1 MLSRINLNYFPVTM
15 QLPQTLSLLGLA
27 LAAPLLIP
35 TQASAD
41 EQLFGRTRSAET
53 LPGGKAELYETLTL
67 RTGKDSGSY
76 YGWDSNTEFEY
87 GVTNELSL
95 SLDLIQHYFDVEG
108 NEELGSFSEYA
119 FGGFEIAAKYRLL
132 SPFKDPIGL
141 AFRLETGYLSHD
153 DVGGFDQE
161 EILVAPMV
169 IIQKNFLDDT
179 LIFALNLGAEW
190 AWGKQPAEEYNKE
203 ISFDGALGVSYRFAP
218 NWYAGAEARIRSEYP
233 LFDLGFH
240 EHTALFVGP
249 AIHYGGEKFWVT
261 ASWGY
266 QAWGKGVDEPSGHT
280 FAEEAR
286 HEFRLKI
293 GFNF

>member
-1 MLSRINLNYFPVTM
+1 MKLS
-15 QLPQTLSLLGLA
+15 LSLLSCA
-27 LAAPLLIP
+27 SLAASLIP
-35 TQASAD
+35 FAPARAD
-41 EQLFGRTRSAET
+41 EQLFGRTRTAET
-53 LPGGKAELYETLTL
+53 LPDGKAELYQTLTL
-67 RTGKDSGSY
+67 REGKDTGSY

-87 GVTNELSL
+87 GVTDELSL
-95 SLDLIQHYFDVEG
+95 SVDLIQHYFDVDG
-108 NEELGSFSEYA
+108 NEELGSFSEYQ
-119 FGGFEIAAKYRLL
+119 FGGVEIAAKYRVL

-179 LIFALNLGAEW
+179 LITALNLGAEW

-203 ISFDGALGVSYRFAP
+203 VSFDGALAIGYRFAP
-218 NWYAGAEARIRSEYP
+218 NWYAGVEGRIRSEYP

-240 EHTALFVGP
+240 EHTVVFVGP
-249 AIHYGGEKFWVT
+249 ALHYGTEKWWAT
-261 ASWGY
+261 ASYGH
-266 QAWGKGVDEPSGHT
+266 QVWGKGVDEPSGHT

-286 HEFRLKI
+286 NEFRLKI

>member
-1 MLSRINLNYFPVTM
+1 MKPI
-15 QLPQTLSLLGLA
+15 LSLVAGLS
-27 LAAPLLIP
+27 LAVSVFIPSQAP
-35 TQASAD
+35 AD
-41 EQLFGRTRSAET
+41 EQLFGRTRGAET
-53 LPGGKAELYETLTL
+53 LPGGKAELYEILTL

-87 GVTNELSL
+87 GVTDELSL
-95 SLDLIQHYFDVEG
+95 SIDFIQHYFDVEG
-108 NEELGSFSEYA
+108 NAELGSFQEYQ
-119 FGGFEIAAKYRLL
+119 FGGVEIAAKYRVL

-141 AFRLETGYLSHD
+141 AFRMETGYLSHD

-179 LIFALNLGAEW
+179 LILALNLGAEW

-203 ISFDGALGVSYRFAP
+203 ISFDGALGLSYRFAP

-233 LFDLGFH
+233 LFDLGFR
-240 EHTALFVGP
+240 EHTAVFVGP
-249 AIHYGGEKFWVT
+249 ALHYGGEKFWVT

-266 QAWGKGVDEPSGHT
+266 QAWGRGVDEPHGST
-280 FAEEAR
+280 FAEEAQ

>member
-1 MLSRINLNYFPVTM
+1 MKPN
-15 QLPQTLSLLGLA
+15 LA
-27 LAAPLLIP
+27 LLACFSLAASTFTAPR
-35 TQASAD
+35 AFAD
-41 EQLFGRTRSAET
+41 EQLFGRTRGAET
-53 LPGGKAELYETLTL
+53 LPNGRAELYETLTL

-76 YGWDSNTEFEY
+76 YGWDSETEFEY
-87 GVTNELSL
+87 GVTDELSL
-95 SLDLIQHYFDVEG
+95 SAEIIQHYFDVDG
-108 NEELGSFSEYA
+108 NEELGSFSDYA
-119 FGGFEIAAKYRLL
+119 FGGFEIAAKYRVL

-153 DVGGFDQE
+153 DVGGFDQD
-161 EILVAPMV
+161 EILLAPMV

-203 ISFDGALGVSYRFAP
+203 ISFDGAFGVSYRFAP

-266 QAWGKGVDEPSGHT
+266 QAWGKGVDEPGGHT

-286 HEFRLKI
+286 QEFRLKV